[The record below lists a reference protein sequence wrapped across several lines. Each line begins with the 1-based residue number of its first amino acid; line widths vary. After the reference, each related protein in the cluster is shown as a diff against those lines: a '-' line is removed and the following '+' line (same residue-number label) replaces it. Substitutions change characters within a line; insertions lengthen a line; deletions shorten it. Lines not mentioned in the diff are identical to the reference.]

1 MSEIVPATRD
11 RILEGALAALG
22 RVGPRRLTMSDV
34 SDRAG
39 LSRGTVYRYFP
50 TKEDLLAVLA
60 EYEQDRFADGLR
72 KTLASTTGEPTLSDV
87 AQYISGYLI
96 QHPALPLM
104 IDVEPEFVLL
114 FLRRQMPVFHHIT
127 EELLVP
133 LMSKTAPVR
142 EGRLTVAELSDLLL
156 RVVLSVFLVPGED
169 GQVTVG
175 VLEGALEGFLR
186 LCGETR
192 PAPSP
197 PSANP
202 RSARQLSGKSAS
214 SGGIGGSIQEH

>member
-1 MSEIVPATRD
+1 MPEFVAATRD

-72 KTLASTTGEPTLSDV
+72 RAIEDEGPEPTLTSV
-87 AQYISGYLI
+87 VEYIINYLR

-104 IDVEPEFVLL
+104 IDVEPEFVLA
-114 FLRRQMPVFHHIT
+114 FLRRQLPVFHRIT
-127 EELLVP
+127 EELLGPV
-133 LMSKTAPVR
+133 MANARPVR
-142 EGRLTVAELSDLLL
+142 EGVLTVAELNELLL

-169 GQVTVG
+169 GAVTVG
-175 VLEGALEGFLR
+175 VLEGALDGFLR
-186 LCGETR
+186 LAGGEASAPVRGGRRTARTR
-192 PAPSP
+192 PA
-197 PSANP
+197 
-202 RSARQLSGKSAS
+202 
-214 SGGIGGSIQEH
+214 